1 MAFRFRK
8 SIKLGPLRI
17 NFSKSGVGY
26 SVGGKFARITKKA
39 NGNIRTTTTI
49 PGTGITNVNEFST
62 KNSSSTADR
71 PYDRRKETAAEIAQ
85 RMDRERE
92 AMERAAKKWEHV
104 HFELSNVLAENEDG
118 VRRQTLL
125 RKIKERR
132 APFDTERVVS
142 LIEVDNSDK
151 PAFIVTVNGYCIGE
165 VPAKAAASI
174 SEKWD
179 RIDCVSSFDPY
190 SRSTAHDHY
199 GAEVTVR
206 FFAEQKEN

>member
-1 MAFRFRK
+1 MGIAIFAAIVIFVVL
-8 SIKLGPLRI
+8 SLRQKAAA
-17 NFSKSGVGY
+17 N
-26 SVGGKFARITKKA
+26 KKA
-39 NGNIRTTTTI
+39 Q
-49 PGTGITNVNEFST
+49 EEAEAKLAS
-62 KNSSSTADR
+62 
-71 PYDRRKETAAEIAQ
+71 RRKRMEEWDRWDAEIKA
-85 RMDRERE
+85 R
-92 AMERAAKKWEHV
+92 RAKWEHV

-142 LIEVDNSDK
+142 LTEVDNSDK

-199 GAEVTVR
+199 GAEITVR
-206 FFAEQKEN
+206 FFAEQSEKTE